1 MTKTKPDAARS
12 DAARPAAEI
21 PEAFAGLLEPHRYKV
36 FYGGR
41 GGAKSQTFAIVL
53 LMLGMQKPIR
63 VLCAREVQKSIR
75 DSVKRLLDDEIERL
89 GLGAFYSSTSMEIRG
104 KNGTLFIF
112 SGLQN
117 LESLKSLKGIT
128 HCWIEE
134 AEALSH
140 RSLDI
145 IGPTIR
151 EEGSEIWLSFNP
163 DRVNAPVW
171 QRFVAARPANA
182 LVRKVGWQDNP
193 WFPRVLDEERRLCL
207 AQDPAKYDWIWNG
220 NPREVTEGS
229 YYGRQLMKARDEGRI
244 THVPLEPGLPVHT
257 AWDLGVGDSTAIWFF
272 QFLPSNSAF
281 SPTSPGEWRFI
292 DYYEASGEGLAHYAE
307 VLRQKGYAYERHIG
321 PHDLAVRE
329 LGSGKSRI
337 ETARALGINFE
348 IARNL
353 PVLDGVDAVRSILP
367 HAWFDSEKCR
377 NGLACLWAYR
387 KERDEQNACW
397 KRTPLH
403 DWTSHGADAMRYA
416 AVGFRTQAPAIGAA
430 LARTNYDPFSR

>member
-1 MTKTKPDAARS
+1 MQIETKAQM
-12 DAARPAAEI
+12 
-21 PEAFAGLLEPHRYKV
+21 PEAFAGLFEPHRFKV

-41 GGAKSQTFAIVL
+41 GGGKSRSFARAL
-53 LMLGMQKPIR
+53 LILGTQRPLR
-63 VLCAREVQKSIR
+63 VLCAREIQLSIR
-75 DSVKRLLDDEIERL
+75 DSVKRLLDDEIRRL
-89 GLGAFYSSTSMEIRG
+89 ELGGFYRSTDSEIRG
-104 KNGTLFIF
+104 ENGTLFLF
-112 SGLQN
+112 CGLRSN
-117 LESLKSLKGIT
+117 PEKIKSYEGLT

-134 AEALSH
+134 AETVSA
-140 RSLDI
+140 RSLDLV
-145 IGPTIR
+145 GPTMR
-151 EEGSEIWLSFNP
+151 TAGSEIWISFNP
-163 DRVNAPVW
+163 DRVTAPVW
-171 QRFVAARPANA
+171 QRFVVQAPPGA
-182 LVRKVGWQDNP
+182 LVRKVGWRDNP
-193 WFPRVLDEERRLCL
+193 WFPEELRKEMEHCR
-207 AQDPAKYDWIWNG
+207 ATDPARWAHVWEG
-220 NPREVTEGS
+220 EPRLVAEGS
-229 YYGRQLMKARDEGRI
+229 YYGRLLQRAEDEGRVGR
-244 THVPLEPGLPVHT
+244 VPVEPGLLVHT
-257 AWDLGVGDSTAIWFF
+257 AWDLGMGDSTAVWFF
-272 QFLPSNSAF
+272 QHLPAGRL
-281 SPTSPGEWRFI
+281 GEWRFV
-292 DYYEASGEGLAHYAE
+292 DFYEASGEGLAHYAE